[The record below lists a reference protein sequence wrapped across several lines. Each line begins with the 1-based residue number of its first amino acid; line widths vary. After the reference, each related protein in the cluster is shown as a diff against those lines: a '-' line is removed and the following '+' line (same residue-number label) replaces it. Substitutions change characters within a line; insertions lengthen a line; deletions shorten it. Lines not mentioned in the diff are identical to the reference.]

1 MGKPTW
7 QYRVADRDTFATLPP
22 MSDELPCVE
31 RWSAVLTAEFVG
43 TFALVF
49 AGCGAIVANDITQGA
64 VGHAAVGLVW
74 GLIVMVVIYAVGDV
88 SGAHLNPAV
97 TTAFW
102 LSGRLRAKCVGPY
115 IVTQCVAATA
125 AAAALFFIFPVAP
138 DSDLG
143 STIPHPG
150 VNLAQLFALELLLT
164 FFLMLV
170 ILGVS
175 TGAKEKGI
183 TAAIAIGGTVGL
195 MALFAGPLCR
205 ASMNPARSLGPAL
218 VSLDPLALRTLAIYL
233 AATTI
238 GAALAVPVHRLM
250 WRKGD

>member
-1 MGKPTW
+1 M
-7 QYRVADRDTFATLPP
+7 VAVTLPL
-22 MSDELPCVE
+22 MSDELPCIE

-49 AGCGAIVANDITQGA
+49 AGCGAIVANDITGGA

-74 GLIVMVVIYAVGDV
+74 GLIVMAVIYAVGDV

-102 LSGRLRAKCVGPY
+102 LSGRLRGRCVGPY
-115 IVTQCVAATA
+115 VATQCVAAIA
-125 AAAALFFIFPVAP
+125 AAAALWLIFPVGEG
-138 DSDLG
+138 SDLG
-143 STIPHPG
+143 ATIPHPWVG
-150 VNLAQLFALELLLT
+150 YLQLFALELLLT
-164 FFLMLV
+164 FWLMLV

-195 MALFAGPLCR
+195 EALFAGPMCR

-218 VSLDPLALRTLAIYL
+218 VSMDGLALRTLGVYVV
-233 AATTI
+233 ATVI
-238 GAALAVPVHRLM
+238 GAALAVPVHRVM
-250 WRKGD
+250 WRKSG